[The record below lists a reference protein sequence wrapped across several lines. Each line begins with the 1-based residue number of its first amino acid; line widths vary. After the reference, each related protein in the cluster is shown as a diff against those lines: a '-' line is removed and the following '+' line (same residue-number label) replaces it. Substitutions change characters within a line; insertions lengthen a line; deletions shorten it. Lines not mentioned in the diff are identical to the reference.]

1 MRALFIL
8 QVLRQYSRVE
18 ENKSERTGGS
28 GQRLEMTL
36 TQESTYCS
44 IDPQG
49 ETGVSMH
56 RRPIKGDMKHKVEVK
71 HTDLCEGLKHDH
83 SLTQSGRTWKGMT
96 ETQETL
102 T

>member
-18 ENKSERTGGS
+18 ENKSEHTGGS
-28 GQRLEMTL
+28 GQRLGTML
-36 TQESTYCS
+36 TQESTHCS

-56 RRPIKGDMKHKVEVK
+56 
-71 HTDLCEGLKHDH
+71 
-83 SLTQSGRTWKGMT
+83 
-96 ETQETL
+96 
-102 T
+102 